1 MQDYLPP
8 FILCGLLHLRSKN
21 GVSPT
26 EKESEG
32 ELLFTMNGES
42 LLLCGAL
49 RNIDNLCVLARKH
62 EGWGGHR
69 LGKIDAL
76 AAFAV
81 DFHNAVALTNGKFR
95 IPHNAGYDGA
105 ICRDGRHDFPFG
117 LVDLEGLFLR
127 RMWEEIEGASRK
139 IYGDIPIIEEL

>member
-1 MQDYLPP
+1 MQRCLSTAK
-8 FILCGLLHLRSKN
+8 G
-21 GVSPT
+21 
-26 EKESEG
+26 SEG
-32 ELLFTMNGES
+32 VEVLCAMNGEP

-49 RNIDNLCVLARKH
+49 RNIDNVCFFARKH
-62 EGWGGHR
+62 EGRGGNG

-81 DFHNAVALTNGKFR
+81 DFHNAVALVDGKFR

-105 ICRDGRHDFPFG
+105 IGGDGGHHFPFRLIDFQG
-117 LVDLEGLFLR
+117 FFLS

>member
-1 MQDYLPP
+1 M
-8 FILCGLLHLRSKN
+8 
-21 GVSPT
+21 
-26 EKESEG
+26 
-32 ELLFTMNGES
+32 LFTMNGEP

-49 RNIDNLCVLARKH
+49 RNIDNVCFFARKH

-69 LGKIDAL
+69 HGKIDAL

-95 IPHNAGYDGA
+95 VPHNTGYDGA
-105 ICRDGRHDFPFG
+105 ICRDGRHDIPFG
-117 LVDLEGLFLR
+117 SLDLEGLVLR
-127 RMWEEIEGASRK
+127 RIWEEIEGAPRK